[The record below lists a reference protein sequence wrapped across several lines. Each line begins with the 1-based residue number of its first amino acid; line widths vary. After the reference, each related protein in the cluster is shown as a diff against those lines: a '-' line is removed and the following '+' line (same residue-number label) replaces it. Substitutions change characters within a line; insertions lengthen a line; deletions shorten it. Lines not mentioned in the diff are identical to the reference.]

1 MNSADTATRPGG
13 MAADAPAKAD
23 ASRRRHARLRGRYGL
38 VLVGLA
44 AFIVLML
51 ALERAGLPRS
61 WIAVTFLLAPVV
73 LYASIGL
80 ACRTSDSTQYFVAGR
95 SVPAV
100 YNGMAIAAD
109 WMSVAT
115 FMGLA
120 GLLYVNG
127 FAGLAYV
134 LGWTG
139 GFCLVAFF
147 VAPYLRKAGQFTIP
161 DFLGERYGGGL
172 PRLVGLVVTALCSLA
187 YVVAQI
193 YGVGLITSRL
203 TGLNFELGI
212 FVGLGGVLVCSF
224 LGGMRAVTWTQVAQY
239 LILVVAFLV
248 PVVWLAYKQTGNPLP
263 QAALGPQLQKVTE
276 RERELLADERERQVA
291 RDFQA
296 EADRYA
302 QRLQDVD
309 RALAED
315 REQARRELERVR
327 ASGASPAEV
336 RSAQRALQ
344 TLPADAAAAREAWT
358 RARAAALE
366 RARPLGGMPPQ
377 ALAYAGDPAGDAAQA
392 AAFERSRWD
401 FVALAFCLMAGTAG
415 MPHILARFYTTP
427 TVRDARRSVTWALL
441 FIVVLYICAP
451 VLAVLLKGEVL
462 STVVGVRMDELPRW
476 IGDWSRVDPA
486 LVSAVDINRDGL
498 LQLGELRISGDVL
511 VLATPEIG
519 GMPFV
524 VSCLVAAGGLAAA
537 LSTADGLLLTISN
550 ALSHDLYYRMIDPD
564 APVTRRVA
572 LSKVI
577 LLLFALAAAWIAMQ
591 KPAAI
596 LLLVTPV
603 FSVAAATIFPVLVA
617 GVFWKRANRWGA
629 TAGMVVGL
637 AVTLYYLLSRYGA
650 PAEQLWWGIQPA
662 AAGVFGVP
670 AAFAAIVAASLGT
683 RSPVESDAWV
693 DALRRPEAE

>member
-1 MNSADTATRPGG
+1 MGSEATAPSDPSGRRTRL
-13 MAADAPAKAD
+13 
-23 ASRRRHARLRGRYGL
+23 RRRYSL

-44 AFIVLML
+44 AFLGVMF
-51 ALERAGLPRS
+51 ALERAGAPHTL
-61 WIAVTFLLAPVV
+61 IAVIFLLAPVV

-80 ACRTSDSTQYFVAGR
+80 ACRTSDSAQYFVAGR
-95 SVPAV
+95 NVPAV

-139 GFCLVAFF
+139 GFCLVAFY
-147 VAPYLRKAGQFTIP
+147 VAPYLRKSRQFTIP
-161 DFLGERYGGGL
+161 DFLGERYGGRL
-172 PRLVGLVVTALCSLA
+172 PRLVGLIVAASCSLM

-203 TGLNFELGI
+203 TGLSFELGI

-276 RERELLADERERQVA
+276 RERALLDDDRERQVA
-291 RDFQA
+291 AAFQA

-302 QRLQDVD
+302 VRLQNVEA
-309 RALAED
+309 ALAED
-315 REQARRELERVR
+315 RAAAQRELERLRR
-327 ASGASPAEV
+327 AGASPAEV
-336 RSAQRALQ
+336 RAAQRALQ
-344 TLPADAAAAREAWT
+344 NLPVDAASAREAWT
-358 RARAAALE
+358 RARATALD

-377 ALAYAGDPAGDAAQA
+377 ALAYAGDPRGDAAQA
-392 AAFERSRWD
+392 EAFAHSRWD
-401 FVALAFCLMAGTAG
+401 FLALVFCLMAGTAG

-427 TVRDARRSVTWALL
+427 TVVEARRSVTWALL

-451 VLAVLLKGEVL
+451 VLAVLLKFEVL
-462 STVVGVRMDELPRW
+462 NSVVGVRIDDLPRW
-476 IGDWSRVDPA
+476 IGDWSRVDPG
-486 LVSAVDINRDGL
+486 LVSVVDINRDGR
-498 LQLGELRISGDVL
+498 LQLGELRIGGDVL
-511 VLATPEIG
+511 VLAAPEIG

-524 VSCLVAAGGLAAA
+524 ISCLVAAGGLAAA
-537 LSTADGLLLTISN
+537 LSTADGLLLTIAN
-550 ALSHDLYYRMIDPD
+550 ALSHDLYFRMIDEN

-577 LLLFALAAAWIAMQ
+577 LLLFALAAAWIAIQ

-603 FSVAAATIFPVLVA
+603 FSVAAATIFPALVM
-617 GVFWKRANRWGA
+617 GIFWQRANRWGA
-629 TAGMVVGL
+629 TAGMAVGL
-637 AVTLYYLLSRYGA
+637 AVTLYYMLSRQAA
-650 PAEQLWWGIQPA
+650 PVADLWFGIQPTS
-662 AAGVFGVP
+662 AGVFGVP
-670 AAFAAIVAASLGT
+670 AAFAAIAVVSLLT
-683 RSPVESDAWV
+683 RPAGGGDFV
-693 DALRRPEAE
+693 DAVRRPDEA